1 MADCK
6 QLEALLTYTTFHI
19 GMYATLIA
27 ALLGLLATDF
37 LKVRAA
43 KFAAFLWATLFFF
56 VLAGAAGGLV
66 GSSIP
71 TFRSYA
77 DFQRAKLGPWGFHWF
92 PSETV
97 VHLEHTF
104 FWLGIV
110 AAVIGLIVSKAPVGK
125 RHRAV

>member
-1 MADCK
+1 MAVETK

-19 GMYATLIA
+19 GMYATLIT

-37 LKVRAA
+37 LKVKAEVFS
-43 KFAAFLWATLFFF
+43 KFLWATLVLF

-71 TFRSYA
+71 TFKSYEEFKA
-77 DFQRAKLGPWGFHWF
+77 ARLGPWCATWF
-92 PSETV
+92 QSETV

-104 FWLGIV
+104 FWLGI
-110 AAVIGLIVSKAPVGK
+110 ATAVIGLVASKA
-125 RHRAV
+125 RTTARSR